1 MHLKGMADKFAPD
14 AMLMC
19 HKQRNGEAEEWYN
32 LWYNKDSQ
40 QFVDSFDAVPMAF
53 DDKGEF

>member
-1 MHLKGMADKFAPD
+1 
-14 AMLMC
+14 MLMC

-32 LWYNKDSQ
+32 LWYNKESQ
-40 QFVDSFDAVPMAF
+40 QFIDAYDSVPMAF